1 MDASPLAMGEEV
13 ASAERGIPELLMSS
27 TLVLN
32 GALFLGILALHTL
45 LEDTTIN
52 NNWVS
57 VALLSMALA
66 LLIKSADVF
75 IEGAK
80 GLAYRAVCQ
89 KWLSG

>member
-1 MDASPLAMGEEV
+1 MGEEV

-80 GLAYRAVCQ
+80 GLAYRAGLPEVVIG
-89 KWLSG
+89 LSLIHI